1 VYTYFNLPE
10 PRGRTFAQ
18 LDVLFERRIS
28 ARKFHK
34 TEVDEFEE
42 NVDDKIMKQY
52 DDVNS
57 DATAQA
63 GGVGSKA

>member
-1 VYTYFNLPE
+1 MYTYFNLPE
-10 PRGRTFAQ
+10 PKGRTFAQ
-18 LDVLFERRIS
+18 MDVLFERRIS

-34 TEVDEFEE
+34 TEVDVFAE

-57 DATAQA
+57 DTTTQA
-63 GGVGSKA
+63 GGVGAKA